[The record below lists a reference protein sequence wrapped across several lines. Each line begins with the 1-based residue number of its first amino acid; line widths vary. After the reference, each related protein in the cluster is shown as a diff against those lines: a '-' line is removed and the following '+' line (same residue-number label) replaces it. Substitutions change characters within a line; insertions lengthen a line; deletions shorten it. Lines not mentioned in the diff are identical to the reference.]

1 MDTSVCSEDLLSDV
15 EPLPASAPSSA
26 PTTPVSVRTPGGSPA
41 LADPVVGKTA
51 ARSLPPTPTS
61 TAMSSSEVTARLHAS
76 LQEGR
81 ETEAK
86 VCSKL
91 DWKSPGLRAAGER
104 SKDSASP
111 LSCKQ
116 ASPHSNPFRHVTF
129 QDSTPEPLGSEGLHD
144 PDVQMDSLYK
154 SACGRA
160 SPSPSAEAAV
170 VRDRASESFLSGS
183 VSWTWPPGLN
193 REPLGPPEAPQRL
206 SRARI
211 SSSLSVNS
219 GVERSAS
226 SSPKPLLTGK
236 VSPVHRFLVNSP
248 NDPEVLSQGNKKLAV
263 RTEDSDLEK
272 VASRHISDME
282 SVRSHLQSMLKVSQ
296 DRTQR
301 DYLVSFSAPAVPAS
315 APEKDDDSFESDSTV
330 TLLNANPLIDISP
343 PASSVASIE
352 GLFPRYS
359 RLRSTVT
366 NASTAHTET
375 RILKE
380 SLEKERTRRKHC
392 EKQIQTLQNK
402 ILTLQQQLAV
412 AVSADRKKDIMIE
425 QLDKTLAKVVEGWKK
440 HEAEKDEVTR
450 RLQEERDVAEK
461 TKAEQQEVMS
471 NFEES
476 LSQAVES
483 MMKEQQLRSRLQ
495 EEMSRLEE
503 ENRKLLAQLESEKSR
518 SRVLQAERDE
528 AVQARLHKEKQLE
541 AVRSTLEEQRE
552 IWAERE
558 RRLKQQILQ
567 LEEELQTKLEVEKI
581 KLQKEVQRA
590 EDCQQVLSSVQSDVQ
605 QLESEL
611 DTVRRERDNFQLEIS
626 LLQARLESQ
635 KSQLESEFKVSL
647 ELQLTERLAKLHED
661 SARQAATLREQHR
674 KQILELTSHHENEMA
689 KQLTEFKLELTNRE
703 ERQQQLVQDY
713 ETRLA
718 SNEEEIR
725 NNQAT
730 RRRLEAQRAEMVK
743 KFQALWQS
751 HWNDAL
757 RLLMSDASQVAR
769 QNQMHHIKPNTASAE
784 PQGISSGSVNY
795 HMLPSIPLSSIA
807 GSFQPFH
814 ISDTQQLHS
823 VYRQQESPGNSRV
836 RHAIHAEHE
845 ANSRQQPH
853 ASHRSA
859 DNPAAFNSSVSHNA
873 VPQAIPLQP
882 ALQLSSP
889 RPGAAVVS
897 FGSSGGHSATG
908 GDASHRSSAGHGQRQ
923 GAEEPRRTGSD
934 QPSSHLSSLQSH
946 SISATVPSPLGGR
959 SRERQ
964 SPVLN
969 QSAQSQQGFHDLQP
983 QMDETSLSAGLLS
996 SRRPD
1001 TTTPSFGSSGTRNVV
1016 GGNTT
1021 QQSMMAPLHLE
1032 DLSQQSSQSQ
1042 HFHPLQAHME
1052 ETSISAGPLSS
1063 RRPDATS
1070 PSFGSSGTR
1079 NVFSGSTAQQST
1091 MAPVL
1096 ESSGRL
1102 EELSHV
1108 LTHSAPGQQS
1118 FHPLQ
1123 ANMEETSISAGP
1135 LSSRRPDTTTPS
1147 FGSSG
1152 TRNVV
1157 GGNTTQQSMMAPLH
1171 LEDLSQQSSQ
1181 SQHFHPL
1188 QAHMEE
1194 TSISDELAERPF
1206 TDDSGGSVF
1215 LAVNPGRHDGAA
1227 ETNRGLEAKDR
1238 QSREQQELR
1247 QAQLQHYIQ
1256 VLLDRCPGNPLRDRC
1271 PGESS
1276 FQYQREAA
1284 PVVRDRSTST
1294 RDNVRSPPAGQPPA
1308 ARMPGPS
1315 SAAVH
1320 KVKIPVSETVLRRSV
1335 ELDFPLPGAAP
1346 DSQGGVLSPGQ
1357 VGEVSRL
1364 LRVYHADPGGPL
1376 PAVEELFAY
1385 LRDTRQCGSSAK
1397 DGPAADGATNANIHK
1412 QQEYRLNQPAKKEVL
1427 PAQPAPPR
1435 RPSSAR
1441 PAPERSTGKTLKRQG
1456 SAAQQTSKASKSVVW
1471 R

>member
-1 MDTSVCSEDLLSDV
+1 MAFLLHFFFFWSRFEYCS
-15 EPLPASAPSSA
+15 
-26 PTTPVSVRTPGGSPA
+26 
-41 LADPVVGKTA
+41 
-51 ARSLPPTPTS
+51 
-61 TAMSSSEVTARLHAS
+61 
-76 LQEGR
+76 
-81 ETEAK
+81 
-86 VCSKL
+86 
-91 DWKSPGLRAAGER
+91 
-104 SKDSASP
+104 
-111 LSCKQ
+111 
-116 ASPHSNPFRHVTF
+116 
-129 QDSTPEPLGSEGLHD
+129 
-144 PDVQMDSLYK
+144 
-154 SACGRA
+154 
-160 SPSPSAEAAV
+160 
-170 VRDRASESFLSGS
+170 
-183 VSWTWPPGLN
+183 
-193 REPLGPPEAPQRL
+193 
-206 SRARI
+206 
-211 SSSLSVNS
+211 
-219 GVERSAS
+219 
-226 SSPKPLLTGK
+226 
-236 VSPVHRFLVNSP
+236 
-248 NDPEVLSQGNKKLAV
+248 
-263 RTEDSDLEK
+263 
-272 VASRHISDME
+272 
-282 SVRSHLQSMLKVSQ
+282 
-296 DRTQR
+296 
-301 DYLVSFSAPAVPAS
+301 
-315 APEKDDDSFESDSTV
+315 
-330 TLLNANPLIDISP
+330 ANPLIDISP

-674 KQILELTSHHENEMA
+674 
-689 KQLTEFKLELTNRE
+689 
-703 ERQQQLVQDY
+703 
-713 ETRLA
+713 LA

-983 QMDETSLSAGLLS
+983 QMDETSLSGVLTY
-996 SRRPD
+996 RTI
-1001 TTTPSFGSSGTRNVV
+1001 TTN
-1016 GGNTT
+1016 
-1021 QQSMMAPLHLE
+1021 L
-1032 DLSQQSSQSQ
+1032 
-1042 HFHPLQAHME
+1042 
-1052 ETSISAGPLSS
+1052 
-1063 RRPDATS
+1063 S
-1070 PSFGSSGTR
+1070 PS
-1079 NVFSGSTAQQST
+1079 
-1091 MAPVL
+1091 
-1096 ESSGRL
+1096 
-1102 EELSHV
+1102 
-1108 LTHSAPGQQS
+1108 
-1118 FHPLQ
+1118 
-1123 ANMEETSISAGP
+1123 
-1135 LSSRRPDTTTPS
+1135 
-1147 FGSSG
+1147 
-1152 TRNVV
+1152 
-1157 GGNTTQQSMMAPLH
+1157 
-1171 LEDLSQQSSQ
+1171 
-1181 SQHFHPL
+1181 
-1188 QAHMEE
+1188 
-1194 TSISDELAERPF
+1194 
-1206 TDDSGGSVF
+1206 
-1215 LAVNPGRHDGAA
+1215 
-1227 ETNRGLEAKDR
+1227 
-1238 QSREQQELR
+1238 
-1247 QAQLQHYIQ
+1247 
-1256 VLLDRCPGNPLRDRC
+1256 
-1271 PGESS
+1271 
-1276 FQYQREAA
+1276 
-1284 PVVRDRSTST
+1284 
-1294 RDNVRSPPAGQPPA
+1294 PA
-1308 ARMPGPS
+1308 PS
-1315 SAAVH
+1315 SL
-1320 KVKIPVSETVLRRSV
+1320 TVLPS
-1335 ELDFPLPGAAP
+1335 
-1346 DSQGGVLSPGQ
+1346 
-1357 VGEVSRL
+1357 
-1364 LRVYHADPGGPL
+1364 
-1376 PAVEELFAY
+1376 
-1385 LRDTRQCGSSAK
+1385 K
-1397 DGPAADGATNANIHK
+1397 
-1412 QQEYRLNQPAKKEVL
+1412 
-1427 PAQPAPPR
+1427 
-1435 RPSSAR
+1435 RP
-1441 PAPERSTGKTLKRQG
+1441 
-1456 SAAQQTSKASKSVVW
+1456 
-1471 R
+1471 